1 MDRLELEYALYK
13 DDTFITCGTLKE
25 ISAETGIAI
34 VTLASYASPSY
45 KKKNPNGKQLIKVD
59 FEKLS
64 DQQCER
70 FAFMLKQKRTYE
82 KRPNGLVLTVYAD
95 DGHIESRRTFKRLSS
110 EEAKEVKS
118 GYDWD
123 YEYALKHYK
132 YREHY
137 GDYAIWR

>member
-1 MDRLELEYALYK
+1 MNMDRLELEYALYK

-34 VTLASYASPSY
+34 VTLNSYASPSY

-70 FAFMLKQKRTYE
+70 FAFMLKQKRLDKKMSRNELSEILGYTVSEIEKWENKRKQPNYYIVEDVATYFNIPVNILIGE
-82 KRPNGLVLTVYAD
+82 R
-95 DGHIESRRTFKRLSS
+95 
-110 EEAKEVKS
+110 
-118 GYDWD
+118 
-123 YEYALKHYK
+123 
-132 YREHY
+132 
-137 GDYAIWR
+137 

>member
-70 FAFMLKQKRTYE
+70 FAFMLKQKRIDSKLSRSELANKLGYSSREIMKWE
-82 KRPNGLVLTVYAD
+82 KKTKKPNLYQVEDVA
-95 DGHIESRRTFKRLSS
+95 TFFVIPLNILIGEK
-110 EEAKEVKS
+110 
-118 GYDWD
+118 
-123 YEYALKHYK
+123 
-132 YREHY
+132 
-137 GDYAIWR
+137 

>member
-34 VTLASYASPSY
+34 VTLTSYASPSY

-70 FAFMLKQKRTYE
+70 FAFMLKQKRLDNKLSRSELAKKLGYSSREIMKWEKKIKKTNLYQVEDVATYFNL
-82 KRPNGLVLTVYAD
+82 PLNVLI
-95 DGHIESRRTFKRLSS
+95 GE
-110 EEAKEVKS
+110 
-118 GYDWD
+118 G
-123 YEYALKHYK
+123 
-132 YREHY
+132 
-137 GDYAIWR
+137 

>member
-34 VTLASYASPSY
+34 VTLISYASPSY

-70 FAFMLKQKRTYE
+70 FAFMLKQKRIDNKLSRSELAKKLGYSSREIMKWEKKTKKPNLYQVEDVATY
-82 KRPNGLVLTVYAD
+82 
-95 DGHIESRRTFKRLSS
+95 FKIPVNILIGER
-110 EEAKEVKS
+110 
-118 GYDWD
+118 
-123 YEYALKHYK
+123 
-132 YREHY
+132 
-137 GDYAIWR
+137 

>member
-34 VTLASYASPSY
+34 VTLTSYASPSY

-70 FAFMLKQKRTYE
+70 FAFMLNQKRIDNKLSRSELAKKLGYSSREIMKWEKKTKKPNLYQVEDVATYFNL
-82 KRPNGLVLTVYAD
+82 PVNVFIG
-95 DGHIESRRTFKRLSS
+95 
-110 EEAKEVKS
+110 EE
-118 GYDWD
+118 
-123 YEYALKHYK
+123 
-132 YREHY
+132 
-137 GDYAIWR
+137 

>member
-34 VTLASYASPSY
+34 VTLNSYASPSY

-70 FAFMLKQKRTYE
+70 FAFMLKQKRIDNKLSRSELAEKLGYSYAEIMKWEKKIKKPNFYQVEDVATYFNIPINVLIGE
-82 KRPNGLVLTVYAD
+82 K
-95 DGHIESRRTFKRLSS
+95 
-110 EEAKEVKS
+110 
-118 GYDWD
+118 
-123 YEYALKHYK
+123 
-132 YREHY
+132 
-137 GDYAIWR
+137 

>member
-70 FAFMLKQKRTYE
+70 FAFMLKQKRIDNKLSRSELAKKLGYSSREIMKWENKTKKPNLYQVEDVATY
-82 KRPNGLVLTVYAD
+82 
-95 DGHIESRRTFKRLSS
+95 FKIPVNILIGER
-110 EEAKEVKS
+110 
-118 GYDWD
+118 
-123 YEYALKHYK
+123 
-132 YREHY
+132 
-137 GDYAIWR
+137 

>member
-1 MDRLELEYALYK
+1 MDRLEYEYALYK

-70 FAFMLKQKRTYE
+70 FAFMLNQKRIDNKLSRSELAKKLGYSSREIMKWEKKTKKPNLYQVEDVATY
-82 KRPNGLVLTVYAD
+82 
-95 DGHIESRRTFKRLSS
+95 FKIPVNILIGER
-110 EEAKEVKS
+110 
-118 GYDWD
+118 
-123 YEYALKHYK
+123 
-132 YREHY
+132 
-137 GDYAIWR
+137 

>member
-34 VTLASYASPSY
+34 VTLTSYASPSY

-70 FAFMLKQKRTYE
+70 FAFMLKQKRIDNKLSRSDLANKLGYSSREIMKWEKKTKKPNLYQVEDVATY
-82 KRPNGLVLTVYAD
+82 
-95 DGHIESRRTFKRLSS
+95 FKIPVNILIGER
-110 EEAKEVKS
+110 
-118 GYDWD
+118 
-123 YEYALKHYK
+123 
-132 YREHY
+132 
-137 GDYAIWR
+137 

>member
-1 MDRLELEYALYK
+1 MGRAELVYALYHG
-13 DDTFITCGTLKE
+13 DAFITCGTLKE

-70 FAFMLKQKRTYE
+70 FAFMLKQKRIDNKLSRSELAKKLGYSSREIMKWENKTKKPNLYQVEDVATYFNL
-82 KRPNGLVLTVYAD
+82 PLNVLI
-95 DGHIESRRTFKRLSS
+95 GE
-110 EEAKEVKS
+110 
-118 GYDWD
+118 G
-123 YEYALKHYK
+123 
-132 YREHY
+132 
-137 GDYAIWR
+137 

>member
-34 VTLASYASPSY
+34 VTLTSYASPSY

-59 FEKLS
+59 FEKIS

-70 FAFMLKQKRTYE
+70 FAFMLKQKRIDNKLSRSELAKKLGYSSREIMKWEKKTKKPNLYQVEDVATY
-82 KRPNGLVLTVYAD
+82 
-95 DGHIESRRTFKRLSS
+95 FKIPVNILIGER
-110 EEAKEVKS
+110 
-118 GYDWD
+118 
-123 YEYALKHYK
+123 
-132 YREHY
+132 
-137 GDYAIWR
+137 